1 MRVTTERGQMLR
13 GENARDCGRGDEA
26 VGLEGGRTAEAAQ
39 GVSQKGPDRAPIATG
54 DDDDIEMDRGSI
66 EDGDVDARNQSALSF
81 EEIDLY
87 QYSGLTRL
95 MIV

>member
-39 GVSQKGPDRAPIATG
+39 GVSQKRPDGAPIARG
-54 DDDDIEMDRGSI
+54 DDIEMDRGSI
-66 EDGDVDARNQSALSF
+66 EDGDVDARNQSPLSF
-81 EEIDLY
+81 AEIDLC
-87 QYSGLTRL
+87 QYSGLTL
-95 MIV
+95 L